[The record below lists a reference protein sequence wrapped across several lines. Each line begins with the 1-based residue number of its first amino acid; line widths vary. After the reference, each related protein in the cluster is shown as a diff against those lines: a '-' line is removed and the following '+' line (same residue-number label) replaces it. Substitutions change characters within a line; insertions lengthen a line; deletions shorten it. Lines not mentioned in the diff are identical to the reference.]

1 MFTEFHGSRLMP
13 HITEFVRDESGDDLI
28 EYALLAAL
36 IGIVGVIAFNA
47 MSGKMGTAYSN
58 WNTNATDKW
67 VPCPPGG
74 CTTP

>member
-1 MFTEFHGSRLMP
+1 MFTVLHGCRLLP
-13 HITEFVRDESGDDLI
+13 LVTALVRDESGDDLI

-36 IGIVGVIAFNA
+36 IGIAGVLTFNTL
-47 MSGKMGTAYSN
+47 SGKMGTAYSG
-58 WNTNATDKW
+58 WNSTAKSSW

>member
-1 MFTEFHGSRLMP
+1 MFSLFHRSRLVP
-13 HITEFVRDESGDDLI
+13 LLTAFLHDESGDDLI

-36 IGIVGVIAFNA
+36 VGIVGVLTFNT

-58 WNTNATDKW
+58 WNSTAKSSW